1 MINRVILVGR
11 LGADPKTTRTANGST
26 CVQAS
31 LATDEPAAN
40 GEKRAAWHKLIAWQ
54 QKGKQGGA
62 SAALAACGVGD
73 LVYVEGRL
81 QYRQWEDRDGNTRT
95 LSQVLVWTVLRLQK
109 RGRDDSSEE
118 SDVIESEQPEE
129 RPAAR
134 NRARRVARAPEAAPD
149 EPPDD
154 DLPF

>member
-11 LGADPKTTRTANGST
+11 LGADPKTTQTANGST

-40 GEKRAAWHKLIAWQ
+40 GERKAAWHKLIAWQ
-54 QKGKQGGA
+54 QKGKPGGA

-81 QYRQWEDRDGNTRT
+81 QYKQWEDRDGNVRT
-95 LSQVLVWTVLRLQK
+95 LTQILVSLVLRLQT
-109 RGRDDSSEE
+109 RGGDGGSEATGA
-118 SDVIESEQPEE
+118 SRSKQATA

-134 NRARRVARAPEAAPD
+134 PPARGPARAPEAAPD

>member
-11 LGADPKTTRTANGST
+11 LGADPKTTPTANGWT

-40 GEKRAAWHKLIAWQ
+40 GERKAAWHKLIAWQ
-54 QKGKQGGA
+54 SKGKPGGA

-95 LSQVLVWTVLRLQK
+95 LSQVLVSLVLRLQA
-109 RGRDDSSEE
+109 RGGGQRDAADA
-118 SDVIESEQPEE
+118 PAAPAP
-129 RPAAR
+129 RPAAKR
-134 NRARRVARAPEAAPD
+134 PASRQAASSPAAEHD
-149 EPPDD
+149 APPDD
-154 DLPF
+154 ELPF